1 MSSED
6 FIAMLEA
13 DLGWRKKE
21 VANLLLM
28 ETEQN
33 QLLIIKS
40 TVLLLYS
47 HWEGFVKNATKAY
60 LEHISDMRVDIG
72 ALTDNFKAISL
83 KGLIGQVDKSHES
96 LTIVNELNLINKLQN
111 NLNRKFSLPRGFS
124 RHERDK
130 TIVNTK
136 DNLSLKVFKS
146 ILNIVGIDYAGSLDT
161 KSVFIDEKLLENR
174 NKVAHGNRIEQ
185 IDAEFDLDLSEL
197 KKLKDLVFFLM
208 SALVDDLIYYAEQ
221 ELYFSENEDKM
232 KSYLQQR
239 AKEIEG
245 YLP

>member
-1 MSSED
+1 MTSKD
-6 FIAMLEA
+6 FTTMLEA

-28 ETEQN
+28 ETEHN

-40 TVLLLYS
+40 SVLLLYS

-60 LEHISDMRVDIG
+60 LEHVSDKKVGIG

-83 KGLIGQVDKSHES
+83 KGLINEVDKSCET
-96 LTIVNELNLINKLQN
+96 LTMTNELNLISKLQN
-111 NLNRKFSLPRGFS
+111 SPHKKFMLPRGFS
-124 RHERDK
+124 RQEKDK

-146 ILNIVGIDYAGSLDT
+146 ILHIVGIDYATSLDT
-161 KSVFIDEKLLENR
+161 KGVFIDEKLLENR
-174 NKVAHGNRIEQ
+174 NKVAHGNRIER
-185 IDAEFDLDLSEL
+185 IDNEFDLTIDEL

-208 SALVDDLIYYAEQ
+208 SALVDDLIYYAEK
-221 ELYFSENEDKM
+221 ELYFSDNAHHM
-232 KSYLQQR
+232 RTYLEQR
-239 AKEIEG
+239 AKEIES